1 MAEYAQKYE
10 TKIILGIIIPSRFIF
25 FGSYSYYCSVS
36 IIKQL
41 QIDKSWTLFLDRDGV
56 INLHFPKD
64 YVKNWNEF
72 FFLEGAID
80 AIVRLSNEFGKIIVV
95 TNQQGVAKGKMTEEM
110 LRIIHINMLSEIE
123 AAGGRIDSIYAA
135 TVLADNDPEGIR
147 KPRIGMAMQA
157 QKDFP
162 EIDFAKAVIVGDSIT
177 DMQFGRNAGMFTVL
191 VSDKEGSD
199 VVESVLVDF
208 KLQRLSDL
216 N

>member
-1 MAEYAQKYE
+1 MS
-10 TKIILGIIIPSRFIF
+10 IL
-25 FGSYSYYCSVS
+25 
-36 IIKQL
+36 KQL

>member
-1 MAEYAQKYE
+1 MS
-10 TKIILGIIIPSRFIF
+10 IL
-25 FGSYSYYCSVS
+25 
-36 IIKQL
+36 KQL

-135 TVLADNDPEGIR
+135 TVLADSDPEGIR

-177 DMQFGRNAGMFTVL
+177 DMQFGRNSGMFTVL